1 MNALAI
7 LLLGLSAVGYEVG
20 GHLFFKM
27 IEFLVDWIVRFT
39 TGSGLAGLC
48 ALVAACIA
56 YMGVGRTVHTQQSIR
71 EDEKWW
77 QQFNWLMDRTFP
89 ATGQEHRLPLEV
101 VSTLLHGLILPSND
115 GLRNSTALKASDILH
130 KSGLSSGRTAEL
142 EESIL
147 KVGKANAGA
156 ERLWETVILRRIS
169 GLNDAMD
176 LKVGR
181 RVVSQGGNLRLDA
194 ELQYGD
200 EKYALEFKVGGSRGA
215 VESYFRQ
222 GLEMERKLAGEYSGI
237 IFVLA
242 DFAEDDF
249 LMSRGKVCL
258 TSLHRLQAMAD
269 FQRCIEEIKK

>member
-7 LLLGLSAVGYEVG
+7 LLLGLSIVGYEFG
-20 GHLFFKM
+20 GHLSFKM
-27 IEFLVDWIVRFT
+27 IEALVDWIVRFT

-56 YMGVGRTVHTQQSIR
+56 YMGVGRTVHNQQKIR

-77 QQFNWLMDRTFP
+77 QQFNWLMDRVFP
-89 ATGQEHRLPLEV
+89 ATGQEHSLPLEV
-101 VSTLLHGLILPSND
+101 ASTLLTGLILPSND
-115 GLRNSTALKASDILH
+115 ALRNSTALKACDVLY
-130 KSGLSSGRTAEL
+130 KSGLSSSRTAEL

-147 KVGKANAGA
+147 RVGKVDAGA
-156 ERLWETVILRRIS
+156 KRLMETVILRRIS
-169 GLNDAMD
+169 GLNGAKD
-176 LKVGR
+176 LKVGQ
-181 RVVSQGGNLRLDA
+181 RVRLSQGSLLLDA

-200 EKYALEFKVGGSRGA
+200 EKYALEFKVGGSQRA

-242 DFAEDDF
+242 DFEKDDF
-249 LMSRGKVCL
+249 LKIRGKVCL
-258 TSLHRLQAMAD
+258 TSLHRLQTEAD